1 MRVRAPAKLNL
12 VLRVGP
18 LRSDGY
24 HRVSTLFQAV
34 DLFDELELE
43 PAAQTLVEG
52 FPETVE
58 MQPDLIAHHFAQA
71 GLTEKAIEYLR
82 KAGQRAIKHSAG
94 ADAIGH
100 LTRVRELLQSLSA
113 ESLSENQV
121 RKHAAFGLE
130 MIQAARSDLAFR
142 HASDCQ
148 TEAAM

>member
-1 MRVRAPAKLNL
+1 MPEAIAN
-12 VLRVGP
+12 
-18 LRSDGY
+18 
-24 HRVSTLFQAV
+24 
-34 DLFDELELE
+34 
-43 PAAQTLVEG
+43 G

-71 GLTEKAIEYLR
+71 GLTEKAIKYLR
-82 KAGQRAIKHSAG
+82 KAGQREIKHSAG

-100 LTRVRELLQSLSA
+100 LRRVRELLQSLSA